1 MATYANGKWSNLNL
15 ATNQRRTG
23 NNPYTKA
30 EYVNQFP
37 DKGAGEW
44 EQYWPVSNG
53 GGNFITNGW

>member
-30 EYVNQFP
+30 EYVNR
-37 DKGAGEW
+37 
-44 EQYWPVSNG
+44 VS
-53 GGNFITNGW
+53 